1 MANIKDLNLNI
12 HQAFDTLLTLLANQ
26 QLDTTK
32 IENQFAQ
39 IFEKITDLEDISYSH
54 YVNHRF
60 RYHKIHLAYFQKIKD
75 NKKEIKEEESSI
87 QTDHISNQ
95 ERNYD
100 SEESWKSIQDRIT
113 SLTHL
118 QDTNEIPNILKDI
131 HNLLIPIFQHPI
143 TTINEYIILQNNSNE
158 ILSLFE
164 TLKMTELDEI
174 PSDENNDQ
182 NSNYIDLLNDLID
195 FVFKDL
201 ENRQIYFVEV
211 LLSDLPY
218 LNKVLF
224 DDIPQT
230 EQSITRCYRE
240 WARIFYSDKHDGN
253 PKFDELMKH
262 INYIRDC
269 YLSKIYSLCTKSN
282 IIKNELDQGHKHAKL
297 SMDFKKRFNDGGDKE
312 LNVEQLEKL
321 VSYEALRAFE
331 HYRAALKSLG
341 KMNQNEADIIQ
352 RARNS

>member
-1 MANIKDLNLNI
+1 C
-12 HQAFDTLLTLLANQ
+12 T
-26 QLDTTK
+26 
-32 IENQFAQ
+32 
-39 IFEKITDLEDISYSH
+39 
-54 YVNHRF
+54 YVTV
-60 RYHKIHLAYFQKIKD
+60 Y
-75 NKKEIKEEESSI
+75 KERECEIQESSI

-195 FVFKDL
+195 FVFKGL

-230 EQSITRCYRE
+230 EKSITRCYRE

-253 PKFDELMKH
+253 PK
-262 INYIRDC
+262 
-269 YLSKIYSLCTKSN
+269 
-282 IIKNELDQGHKHAKL
+282 
-297 SMDFKKRFNDGGDKE
+297 
-312 LNVEQLEKL
+312 
-321 VSYEALRAFE
+321 
-331 HYRAALKSLG
+331 
-341 KMNQNEADIIQ
+341 
-352 RARNS
+352 